1 MAAILHMAI
10 KVISIYSDYKYNYN
24 STTAEN
30 KTVSDH
36 SKYTISL
43 GAAIFFA
50 FMLITGMLV
59 KSEPRHAILFYF
71 LPLQL
76 TFGCAFFPMSIILW
90 NPKLKKKF
98 LELFPRPVIRL
109 PSNRIATIS

>member
-50 FMLITGMLV
+50 FKLITGMLV

-98 LELFPRPVIRL
+98 LELFPRPVIYMTCAI
-109 PSNRIATIS
+109 NI